1 MHIGSS
7 NKVYDYSLD
16 GSVLKEVAVEKDLGV
31 MISKDLKV
39 SHQCL
44 SAYSKANKIL
54 GIINRMIVY
63 KTKQVMLCLFKSA
76 VRPHLKYCTAAWSP
90 YYIKDKKVVL

>member
-1 MHIGSS
+1 MLFNAGKCKIMHIGSS

-44 SAYSKANKIL
+44 L
-54 GIINRMIVY
+54 RIVKLTRY
-63 KTKQVMLCLFKSA
+63 WESLTE
-76 VRPHLKYCTAAWSP
+76 
-90 YYIKDKKVVL
+90 

>member
-1 MHIGSS
+1 
-7 NKVYDYSLD
+7 
-16 GSVLKEVAVEKDLGV
+16 

-63 KTKQVMLCLFKSA
+63 KTKEVMLCLFKSA

-90 YYIKDKKVVL
+90 YYIKDKKSCLIERIQHRFTKMIPELKGFTLY